1 MPLWRQSVSSFKTSK
16 TNANSFRNKFDLFHW
31 PLSQNP
37 LTNGFLNDMRPIY
50 PSFNEFRML
59 WAVNKRVRRAHAHT
73 HTLRLH
79 HKSAIAVDAKSR
91 NRLIITCLCQSTVA
105 VSAYMK
111 STRILNIF
119 MEPVDFFFLKPKGVH
134 CAQWQIVA
142 NQNDSENNKI
152 SRW

>member
-1 MPLWRQSVSSFKTSK
+1 MPLWRQSVLSFKTSK

-91 NRLIITCLCQSTVA
+91 NRLIITCFMSFQSCHFCICFTK
-105 VSAYMK
+105 YNFIM
-111 STRILNIF
+111 RIRIYWIF
-119 MEPVDFFFLKPKGVH
+119 MEPVINLNKN
-134 CAQWQIVA
+134 VA
-142 NQNDSENNKI
+142 KKKSL
-152 SRW
+152 

>member
-1 MPLWRQSVSSFKTSK
+1 MPLWRQSVLSFKTSK

-37 LTNGFLNDMRPIY
+37 LTNGFLNDMRSIY

-59 WAVNKRVRRAHAHT
+59 WAVNKRVGAST

-79 HKSAIAVDAKSR
+79 HKSAIAVEAKSR

-119 MEPVDFFFLKPKGVH
+119 MEPVDFFLPQAER
-134 CAQWQIVA
+134 CALRAMA
-142 NQNDSENNKI
+142 NRGKSKRQRK
-152 SRW
+152 